1 MRGGEREFGEKNVG
15 VVWGVGGGGRG
26 EKGTPAIKN
35 PIGKGRRKRIRGK
48 KRRSGVGCGRGG
60 GEGKKERLL

>member
-1 MRGGEREFGEKNVG
+1 MWE
-15 VVWGVGGGGRG
+15 GGGGRG

-48 KRRSGVGCGRGG
+48 NVGVVWGVGGGG

>member
-1 MRGGEREFGEKNVG
+1 MWE
-15 VVWGVGGGGRG
+15 GGGRG

-60 GEGKKERLL
+60 GERGKRNACYKEPNW

>member
-1 MRGGEREFGEKNVG
+1 MGCGR
-15 VVWGVGGGGRG
+15 GGGRG

>member
-1 MRGGEREFGEKNVG
+1 MWE
-15 VVWGVGGGGRG
+15 GGGRG

-60 GEGKKERLL
+60 ERGKRNACYKEPNW